1 MRILQANATYGKLNQ
16 AQLSLQSGLNVICAP
31 NEGGKSTWSRFLLTM
46 FYGLNT
52 RQRGEL
58 ADKNR
63 FQPWSGSP
71 MQGRLE
77 LAVGEDVLTLS
88 RRTQRADSPMGVFSC
103 TYAGTDTP
111 VRGLDALRC
120 GETLLG
126 VPQSVYQR
134 CAFIPSG
141 SMAIDADADL
151 ERRINALISTGEEKI
166 SFSQAETRLKRQLHQ
181 RKYNRSGAIPL
192 LESEIASL
200 SSAQAEVQDLAERE
214 TSLRQQLRQV
224 QEEQVT
230 LRAAQQQEAQQR
242 IAEKQRLLQSL
253 PDSAALQSI
262 NEQLGAVRSM
272 GEQVQQARDAAAAQE
287 QTIQAQLRELSRNP
301 LHPMTKPE
309 LEAQLQIQ
317 PPAPPQVAQLL
328 ISLALGL
335 CGSGFLWY
343 EIGRPQIL
351 WLCAAC
357 AVTALAAGNFL
368 RLLIQRIRRQQ
379 VRHRE
384 LQRQEELRKLADS
397 YLPMLE
403 KLEEQ
408 RSLLQQR
415 QQAVADSEQRLR
427 ATLADLLTVVQK
439 WDTGVHTPTDVRRFV
454 QQTAQRREELTE
466 EIRQAQADALHA
478 QTPDADGS
486 AARLQQQIAQVQG
499 QLAALGG
506 AEDAPQR
513 IARKQEQLHRLQ
525 GEYDSLALALDV
537 LRSANTTLQNRFSPE
552 LGRRAAEIFA
562 DMTGSPWSHILL
574 DREFRLS
581 AEAGSDPTRR
591 SVQLLSSG
599 TADQLYLAVR
609 LAICE
614 MVLPAEQNA
623 PLILDDALLTFDDE
637 RLHKTLDYLAGR
649 AAADPAFLLP
659 EPRGG
664 LSRLPQRR
672 PHFEFT
678 VKSQRE
684 VSYVSAEYF

>member
-1 MRILQANATYGKLNQ
+1 MILRILQANATYGKLNQ

-214 TSLRQQLRQV
+214 ASLRQQLRQV
-224 QEEQVT
+224 QEAQVT

-242 IAEKQRLLQSL
+242 IVEKQRLLQSL

-287 QTIQAQLRELSRNP
+287 QTIQAQLQELSRNP

-335 CGSGFLWY
+335 CGGGFLWY

-379 VRHRE
+379 VRRRE

-439 WDTGVHTPTDVRRFV
+439 WDVGVHAPTDVRRFV
-454 QQTAQRREELTE
+454 QQMTQRREELTE

-614 MVLPAEQNA
+614 MVLPVEQNA

-637 RLHKTLDYLAGR
+637 RLHKTLDYLVRLGEQR
-649 AAADPAFLLP
+649 QILLFSCQSREADYLA
-659 EPRGG
+659 
-664 LSRLPQRR
+664 SRSGVHILNLQ
-672 PHFEFT
+672 
-678 VKSQRE
+678 
-684 VSYVSAEYF
+684 

>member
-1 MRILQANATYGKLNQ
+1 MILRILQANATYGKLNQ

-287 QTIQAQLRELSRNP
+287 QTIQAQLQELSRNP

-335 CGSGFLWY
+335 CGGGFLWY
-343 EIGRPQIL
+343 EIGQSQLL

-379 VRHRE
+379 VRRRE

-427 ATLADLLTVVQK
+427 TTLADLLTVVQK
-439 WDTGVHTPTDVRRFV
+439 WDVGVHAPTDVRRFV

-637 RLHKTLDYLAGR
+637 RLHKTLDYLVRLGEQR
-649 AAADPAFLLP
+649 QILLFSCQSREADYLA
-659 EPRGG
+659 
-664 LSRLPQRR
+664 SRSGVHILNLQ
-672 PHFEFT
+672 
-678 VKSQRE
+678 
-684 VSYVSAEYF
+684 

>member
-1 MRILQANATYGKLNQ
+1 MILRILQANATYGKLNQ

-287 QTIQAQLRELSRNP
+287 QTIQAQLQELSRNP

-335 CGSGFLWY
+335 CGGGFLWY
-343 EIGRPQIL
+343 EIGQSQLL

-379 VRHRE
+379 VRRRE

-454 QQTAQRREELTE
+454 QQMTQRREELTE

-637 RLHKTLDYLAGR
+637 RLHKTLDYLVRLGEQR
-649 AAADPAFLLP
+649 QILLFSCQSREADYLASCSGVHILNL
-659 EPRGG
+659 
-664 LSRLPQRR
+664 Q
-672 PHFEFT
+672 
-678 VKSQRE
+678 
-684 VSYVSAEYF
+684 

>member
-1 MRILQANATYGKLNQ
+1 MILRILQANATYGKLNQ

-134 CAFIPSG
+134 CAFISSG

-287 QTIQAQLRELSRNP
+287 QTIQAQLQELSRNP

-335 CGSGFLWY
+335 CGGGFLWY
-343 EIGRPQIL
+343 EIGQSQLL

-379 VRHRE
+379 VRRRE

-454 QQTAQRREELTE
+454 QQMTQRREELTE

-562 DMTGSPWSHILL
+562 DMTGSAWSHILL

-637 RLHKTLDYLAGR
+637 RLHKTLDYLVRLGEQR
-649 AAADPAFLLP
+649 QILLFSCQSREADYLA
-659 EPRGG
+659 
-664 LSRLPQRR
+664 SRSGVHILNLQ
-672 PHFEFT
+672 
-678 VKSQRE
+678 
-684 VSYVSAEYF
+684 

>member
-272 GEQVQQARDAAAAQE
+272 GEQVQQARDASAAQE
-287 QTIQAQLRELSRNP
+287 QTIQAQLQELSRNP

-335 CGSGFLWY
+335 CGGGFLWY
-343 EIGRPQIL
+343 EIGQSQLL

-379 VRHRE
+379 VRRRE

-454 QQTAQRREELTE
+454 QQMTQRREELTE

-614 MVLPAEQNA
+614 MVLPVEQNA

-637 RLHKTLDYLAGR
+637 RLHKTLDYLVRLGEQR
-649 AAADPAFLLP
+649 QILLFSCQSREADYLA
-659 EPRGG
+659 
-664 LSRLPQRR
+664 SRSGVHILNLQ
-672 PHFEFT
+672 
-678 VKSQRE
+678 
-684 VSYVSAEYF
+684 

>member
-1 MRILQANATYGKLNQ
+1 MILRILQANATYGKLNQ

-134 CAFIPSG
+134 CAFISSG

-287 QTIQAQLRELSRNP
+287 QAIQAQLRELSRNP

-335 CGSGFLWY
+335 CGGGFLWY

-379 VRHRE
+379 VRRRE

-439 WDTGVHTPTDVRRFV
+439 WDVGVHAPTDVRRFV
-454 QQTAQRREELTE
+454 QQMTQRREELTE

-637 RLHKTLDYLAGR
+637 RLHKTLDYLVRLGEQR
-649 AAADPAFLLP
+649 QILLFSCQSREADYLA
-659 EPRGG
+659 
-664 LSRLPQRR
+664 SRSGVHILNLQ
-672 PHFEFT
+672 
-678 VKSQRE
+678 
-684 VSYVSAEYF
+684 

>member
-1 MRILQANATYGKLNQ
+1 MILRILQANATYGKLNQ

-287 QTIQAQLRELSRNP
+287 QTIQAQLQELSRNP

-335 CGSGFLWY
+335 CGGGFLWY
-343 EIGRPQIL
+343 EIGQSQLL

-379 VRHRE
+379 VRRRE

-439 WDTGVHTPTDVRRFV
+439 WDVGVHAPTDVRCFV

-637 RLHKTLDYLAGR
+637 RLHKTLDYLVRLGEQR
-649 AAADPAFLLP
+649 QILLFSCQSREADYLA
-659 EPRGG
+659 
-664 LSRLPQRR
+664 SRSGVHILNLQ
-672 PHFEFT
+672 
-678 VKSQRE
+678 
-684 VSYVSAEYF
+684 

>member
-1 MRILQANATYGKLNQ
+1 MILRILQANATYGKLNQ

-111 VRGLDALRC
+111 ARGLDALRC

-134 CAFIPSG
+134 CAFISSG

-287 QTIQAQLRELSRNP
+287 QTIQVQLQELSRNP

-335 CGSGFLWY
+335 CGGGFLWY
-343 EIGRPQIL
+343 EIGQSQLL

-379 VRHRE
+379 VRRRE

-454 QQTAQRREELTE
+454 QQMTQRREELTE

-637 RLHKTLDYLAGR
+637 RLHKTLDYLVRLGEQR
-649 AAADPAFLLP
+649 QILLFSCQSREADYLA
-659 EPRGG
+659 
-664 LSRLPQRR
+664 SRSGVHILNLQ
-672 PHFEFT
+672 
-678 VKSQRE
+678 
-684 VSYVSAEYF
+684 

>member
-1 MRILQANATYGKLNQ
+1 MILRILQANATYGKLNQ

-287 QTIQAQLRELSRNP
+287 QTIQAQLQELSRNP

-335 CGSGFLWY
+335 CGGGFLWY
-343 EIGRPQIL
+343 EIGQSQLL

-379 VRHRE
+379 VRRRE

-454 QQTAQRREELTE
+454 QQTAQRREALAE

-506 AEDAPQR
+506 TEDAPQR

-525 GEYDSLALALDV
+525 GEYDSLALALDA

-637 RLHKTLDYLAGR
+637 RLHKTLDYLVRLGEQR
-649 AAADPAFLLP
+649 QILLFSCQSREADYLA
-659 EPRGG
+659 
-664 LSRLPQRR
+664 SRSGVHILNLQ
-672 PHFEFT
+672 
-678 VKSQRE
+678 
-684 VSYVSAEYF
+684 

>member
-1 MRILQANATYGKLNQ
+1 MILRILQANATYGKLNQ
-16 AQLSLQSGLNVICAP
+16 AQLSLQPGLNVICAP

-111 VRGLDALRC
+111 ARGLDALRC

-287 QTIQAQLRELSRNP
+287 QTIQAQLQELSRNP
-301 LHPMTKPE
+301 LHPMTKSE

-335 CGSGFLWY
+335 CGGGFLWY
-343 EIGRPQIL
+343 EIGQSQLL

-379 VRHRE
+379 VRRRE

-454 QQTAQRREELTE
+454 QQMTQRREELTE

-637 RLHKTLDYLAGR
+637 RLHKTLDYLVRLGEQR
-649 AAADPAFLLP
+649 QILLFSCQSREADYLA
-659 EPRGG
+659 
-664 LSRLPQRR
+664 SRSGVHILNLQ
-672 PHFEFT
+672 
-678 VKSQRE
+678 
-684 VSYVSAEYF
+684 

>member
-1 MRILQANATYGKLNQ
+1 MILRILQANATYGKLNQ

-58 ADKNR
+58 ADKKR
-63 FQPWSGSP
+63 FQPWNGSP
-71 MQGRLE
+71 MQGRLQ
-77 LAVGEDVLTLS
+77 LAVGEDVLTLI

-111 VRGLDALRC
+111 ARGLDALRC

-134 CAFIPSG
+134 CAFISSG

-200 SSAQAEVQDLAERE
+200 SSAQTEVQDLAERE

-287 QTIQAQLRELSRNP
+287 QTIQAQLQELSRNP

-335 CGSGFLWY
+335 CGGGFLWY
-343 EIGRPQIL
+343 EIGQSQLL

-357 AVTALAAGNFL
+357 AVMALAAGNFL

-379 VRHRE
+379 VRRRE

-397 YLPMLE
+397 YLPILE

-454 QQTAQRREELTE
+454 QQMTQRREELTE

-637 RLHKTLDYLAGR
+637 RLHKTLDYLVRLGEQR
-649 AAADPAFLLP
+649 QILLFSCQSREADYLA
-659 EPRGG
+659 
-664 LSRLPQRR
+664 SRSGVHILNLQ
-672 PHFEFT
+672 
-678 VKSQRE
+678 
-684 VSYVSAEYF
+684 

>member
-1 MRILQANATYGKLNQ
+1 MILRILQANATYGKLNQ

-151 ERRINALISTGEEKI
+151 ERRISALISTGEEKI

-272 GEQVQQARDAAAAQE
+272 GEQVQQARDVAAAQE
-287 QTIQAQLRELSRNP
+287 QTIQAQLQELSRNP

-335 CGSGFLWY
+335 CGGGFLWY
-343 EIGRPQIL
+343 EIGQSQLL

-379 VRHRE
+379 VRRRE

-439 WDTGVHTPTDVRRFV
+439 WDVGVHAPTDVRRFV

-637 RLHKTLDYLAGR
+637 RLHKTLDYLVRLGEQR
-649 AAADPAFLLP
+649 QILLFSCQSREADYLA
-659 EPRGG
+659 
-664 LSRLPQRR
+664 SRSGVHILNLQ
-672 PHFEFT
+672 
-678 VKSQRE
+678 
-684 VSYVSAEYF
+684 